1 MNSGKH
7 KKHPS
12 LKDPAILL
20 ATWFG
25 CGLARKAPG
34 TWGSL
39 GALPPGLLLGHYGGA
54 GALGMAAILITAIGF
69 WAAERYDKAAGAHDS
84 KQIVIDEVAGQW
96 LSLLPLFVLGNLSWV
111 LVVAAFALF
120 RFFDIL
126 KPWPVSF
133 FDKKV
138 KGAAGVMLD
147 DIAAGCYAALCLTG
161 VLYAGF
167 G

>member
-1 MNSGKH
+1 MNEREKR
-7 KKHPS
+7 HPS

-25 CGLARKAPG
+25 CGLVRKAPG

-39 GALPPGLLLGHYGGA
+39 GAIPPGLLLYHYGGLYVLAAATVIAFFA
-54 GALGMAAILITAIGF
+54 GL
-69 WAAERYDKAAGAHDS
+69 WAARAYDEAAGTHDS

-96 LSLLPLFVLGNLSWV
+96 LSLLPVLYFTGLYWGLIALSF
-111 LVVAAFALF
+111 LLF
-120 RFFDIL
+120 RLFDIL

-133 FDKKV
+133 FDRKLG
-138 KGAAGVMLD
+138 GAAGVMLD

-161 VLYAGF
+161 GIYAGL